1 VLSIGNFDGMHLG
14 HRKII
19 DTMRSV
25 RPDGA
30 RLAVATFEPHP
41 LTVLR
46 PQLAPPRLSPEL
58 IKRELL
64 ESAGVDDLV
73 IFPPTRDVL
82 DLTAE
87 QFWAIL
93 RDEVKP
99 SHIVEGSTFNFG
111 KGRGG
116 TIDKLRTWTSQSNVQ
131 LHVIDGVEV
140 PLLDLQIVQ
149 VSSSL
154 IRWLISYGRVRDAA
168 ICLGRPYVLYG
179 TVIRGHGRGRTIGV
193 PTMNLD
199 VRDQLVPAEGVY
211 VGRCTIDS
219 KTYPAAVSIGTTP
232 TFGDG
237 RLQVEAHLIG
247 FNGDL
252 YDRTVE
258 IEMIDWVREQIRFQ
272 GVDRLKEQLARD
284 FARVQGRVGL
294 DPTQRIAGLIRM

>member
-1 VLSIGNFDGMHLG
+1 MNVHHGINGLKQVQDGAVLSIGNFDGMHLG
-14 HRKII
+14 HRRII
-19 DTMRSV
+19 ETMKRV
-25 RPDGA
+25 RAQGA
-30 RLAVATFEPHP
+30 GVIVATFEPHP

-46 PQLAPPRLSPEL
+46 PQLAPPRLSPEP
-58 IKRELL
+58 IKRQLL
-64 ESAGVDDLV
+64 EEAGVDELV
-73 IFPPTRDVL
+73 VFPPTRDVL

-99 SHIVEGSTFNFG
+99 SHIVEGSSFNFG

-116 TIDKLRTWTSQSNVQ
+116 TIEKLREWSAASNGQ
-131 LHVIDGVEV
+131 LHVIDAVEV

-168 ICLGRPYVLYG
+168 ICLGRPYVLHG
-179 TVIRGHGRGRTIGV
+179 SVIRGHGRGRTIGV

-237 RLQVEAHLIG
+237 RLQIEAHLIG
-247 FNGDL
+247 FSGD
-252 YDRTVE
+252 
-258 IEMIDWVREQIRFQ
+258 
-272 GVDRLKEQLARD
+272 
-284 FARVQGRVGL
+284 
-294 DPTQRIAGLIRM
+294 